1 MRKKYDVQ
9 NTGNQ
14 VPGWYADGNYSKVT
28 SVVFSPQF
36 AGVKPTSTYAWFTMS
51 RLTSLPGLEYLT
63 TSQVTNMGRM
73 FEQCRLLTE
82 IDLSHFNT
90 ADVKSTTALSIRPT
104 LWV

>member
-1 MRKKYDVQ
+1 
-9 NTGNQ
+9 
-14 VPGWYADGNYSKVT
+14 
-28 SVVFSPQF
+28 
-36 AGVKPTSTYAWFTMS
+36 MS
-51 RLTSLPGLEYLT
+51 RLKSITGLEYLN